1 MTLLA
6 LDPGET
12 VGWAKFDGN
21 QKVEGGQTDW
31 GIFVVQLAAS
41 FRIIAL
47 DQYDD
52 VPVDDREIKT
62 RLRGPFADVTE
73 IVMEDFVIYP
83 PDVGP
88 GPPPPWDP
96 VITARLIGA
105 IQLIADLAG
114 IPVTYQGAKIKSDA
128 LRSHA
133 AEDFARPL
141 YENRHE
147 NDATMHGTYLLARRL
162 AADEGWP
169 ASLQG

>member
-12 VGWAKFDGN
+12 VGWAKFEGN

-31 GIFVVQLAAS
+31 GEFVRELADS
-41 FRIIAL
+41 F
-47 DQYDD
+47 D
-52 VPVDDREIKT
+52 VHAGNHHPEY
-62 RLRGPFADVTE
+62 GQFSDVTE

-83 PDVGP
+83 DDVGP

-114 IPVTYQGAKIKSDA
+114 VPVTYQGANIKSDA

-141 YENRHE
+141 DENRHE
-147 NDATMHGTYLLARRL
+147 NDATMHGTYLLARRAGAGGIL
-162 AADEGWP
+162 
-169 ASLQG
+169 ST